1 MFWGVQGDSLEHAR
15 AIAYAWD
22 VGRLEYPE
30 GSCKVISAGT
40 KYWPRYGENA
50 RYSGLEIGWSFLY
63 SRKTRISTRLEGGI
77 IYNLHKLW

>member
-1 MFWGVQGDSLEHAR
+1 MFWGIQGDNLEHAR

-50 RYSGLEIGWSFLY
+50 RYSGLEIGWSFL
-63 SRKTRISTRLEGGI
+63 
-77 IYNLHKLW
+77 

>member
-1 MFWGVQGDSLEHAR
+1 MFWGVQGDNLEHAR

-40 KYWPRYGENA
+40 KY
-50 RYSGLEIGWSFLY
+50 
-63 SRKTRISTRLEGGI
+63 
-77 IYNLHKLW
+77 